1 MSPIY
6 VAIDTPD
13 LERAKEMAQRRPCV
27 IEPATKEPAQR

>member
-13 LERAKEMAQRRPCV
+13 LDRARGLAKAVKRHAGG
-27 IEPATKEPAQR
+27 IKLD